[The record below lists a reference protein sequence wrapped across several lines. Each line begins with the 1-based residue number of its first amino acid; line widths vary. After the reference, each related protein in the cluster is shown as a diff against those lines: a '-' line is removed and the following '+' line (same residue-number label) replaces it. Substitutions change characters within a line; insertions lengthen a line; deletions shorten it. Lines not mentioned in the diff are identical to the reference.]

1 MYFST
6 AKSLIYL
13 PVLKIVLLMIE
24 VINFPLG
31 SRSESVLARIGASGW
46 SELSPGLPSD
56 DCGVLSH
63 VGGLC
68 DLMEYGKLGLVLVI
82 ITCSIPIVLLCILLF
97 QLPHKLMVP
106 IENLWDNKEDWKARR

>member
-31 SRSESVLARIGASGW
+31 SRSESVLASIGASGW

>member
-6 AKSLIYL
+6 AKSFIYL
-13 PVLKIVLLMIE
+13 PVRQVVLLMIE

-31 SRSESVLARIGASGW
+31 LRSESVLPRIGASGW